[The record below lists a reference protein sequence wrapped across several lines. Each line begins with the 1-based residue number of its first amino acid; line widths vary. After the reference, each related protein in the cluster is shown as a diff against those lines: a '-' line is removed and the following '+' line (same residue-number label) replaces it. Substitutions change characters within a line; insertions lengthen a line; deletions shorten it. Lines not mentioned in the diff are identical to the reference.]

1 MQYIHDPYTVV
12 VFSAMSVNRVTQS
25 MSWLVCSTHVR
36 QWIYVVKCRIK
47 FDCFKSPKN
56 HIMRGP
62 GVQILEKHIRKMN
75 VPSERISTHFSVL
88 EVTFVVT

>member
-36 QWIYVVKCRIK
+36 QWIYVVKCHIK

-56 HIMRGP
+56 RTMRGP
-62 GVQILEKHIRKMN
+62 GVASPHHLE
-75 VPSERISTHFSVL
+75 
-88 EVTFVVT
+88 